1 MRRAL
6 IVAAVAAALAAAALW
21 QAYSAEQTRQAGA
34 EFGTDLS
41 RIQDD
46 LRSMQDGFSD
56 LSSGWD
62 RMDGRE
68 AGRLADEHLS
78 AMASLVERYSELDPP
93 PGFGPSVE
101 LFRMSAQ
108 SQLESDR
115 EYVLWLEGGGE
126 GHRLR
131 SDALLQDAFELETAA
146 LGKFERAKKGI
157 PEPSGP

>member
-1 MRRAL
+1 MK
-6 IVAAVAAALAAAALW
+6 
-21 QAYSAEQTRQAGA
+21 
-34 EFGTDLS
+34 FGTDLS
-41 RIQDD
+41 LIQDD
-46 LRSMQDGFSD
+46 LRSMQDRFSD

-62 RMDGRE
+62 SRDGGE
-68 AGRLADEHLS
+68 AARLADEHLS
-78 AMASLVERYSELDPP
+78 GMASLVERYSELSPP
-93 PGFGPSVE
+93 PGFGPSVD

-126 GHRLR
+126 EHLIR

>member
-1 MRRAL
+1 LRRAL
-6 IVAAVAAALAAAALW
+6 VVLAVAAALASAAIW
-21 QAYSAEQTRQAGA
+21 QAYSAEQTRQAGMK
-34 EFGTDLS
+34 FGTDLS
-41 RIQDD
+41 LIQDD
-46 LRSMQDGFSD
+46 LRSMQNSFSD

-62 RMDGRE
+62 GMDGGE

-78 AMASLVERYSELDPP
+78 GMASLIGRYSELSPP
-93 PGFGPSVE
+93 PGFGPSVD

-126 GHRLR
+126 EHLIR